1 MPSGDA
7 RQRWLGP
14 AAALLAACLLLALCA
29 PAVARLALQRPV
41 ARDEH
46 HFVASATLLA
56 RQGLLPY
63 RY

>member
-1 MPSGDA
+1 M
-7 RQRWLGP
+7 GP